1 MAAGKHH
8 GGNNQSGNPPK
19 LHRGIDGRGS
29 IEQWGFSVCDLH
41 AGLNQATVLMRRND
55 GIPQDTYMTYLQQLG
70 LAQVHRPDYARRN
83 QDGVRTA
90 LCKATPSFRLKVF
103 ADSAL
108 YPVGSA
114 DTS

>member
-1 MAAGKHH
+1 
-8 GGNNQSGNPPK
+8 
-19 LHRGIDGRGS
+19 
-29 IEQWGFSVCDLH
+29 
-41 AGLNQATVLMRRND
+41 
-55 GIPQDTYMTYLQQLG
+55 MTYLQQLG